1 MSRMIRKQIVIDE
14 EREALLVRIASE
26 RGMSQSELIR
36 SAIDDMAARAD
47 ADTARRVAHEELVR
61 LFETAE
67 DLGLTDENGV
77 RTWRREDLYGDRGL
91 R

>member
-1 MSRMIRKQIVIDE
+1 MARMIRKQIVIDE
-14 EREALLVRIASE
+14 EREALLVRIARE

-36 SAIDDMAARAD
+36 SAIDDLTARAD
-47 ADTARRVAHEELVR
+47 ADRTRLVAHEELVR
-61 LFETAE
+61 MFETAD
-67 DLGLTDENGV
+67 DLGLTDADGV